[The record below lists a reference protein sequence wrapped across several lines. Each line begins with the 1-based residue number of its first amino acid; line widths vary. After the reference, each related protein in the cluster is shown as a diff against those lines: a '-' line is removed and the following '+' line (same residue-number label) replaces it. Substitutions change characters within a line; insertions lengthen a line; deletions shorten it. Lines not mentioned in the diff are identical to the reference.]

1 MNFDQNIRCCAN
13 PRLRAGHWA
22 CSLGI
27 IALLSNLIAAPAIA
41 GTYDGAMGRTTYVV
55 MTGDVNGDGQNDVLL
70 KAVPKN
76 LMISLDD
83 DLTVP
88 IPIPAPSP
96 TFALISTSY
105 GNYSLVLNPGA
116 EITGAATWRPA
127 TQRIAYSGATGIYAD
142 SATITAVSSEQA
154 GFLVAMMPDGS
165 IQIISTTAPTVNTGA
180 QPGTPTSPPPSGPP
194 SMVPP
199 PSIAPGA
206 TPLPPGSCDA

>member
-1 MNFDQNIRCCAN
+1 MNLDQNICCAN
-13 PRLRAGHWA
+13 PHVRPWHWA
-22 CSLGI
+22 RCIGFF
-27 IALLSNLIAAPAIA
+27 ALLSNLIAAPAVA

-70 KAVPKN
+70 KALPKI
-76 LMISLDD
+76 LIIPLDD
-83 DLTVP
+83 DLPAP
-88 IPIPAPSP
+88 IAIRAPSP

-116 EITGAATWRPA
+116 EIIGAATWRPA
-127 TQRIAYSGATGIYAD
+127 TQRIAYSGATGTYAD

-154 GFLVAMMPDGS
+154 SFLIAMMPDGS
-165 IQIISTTAPTVNTGA
+165 IQIISTTAPAVNTGA

-206 TPLPPGSCDA
+206 TPLPAGSCDA